1 MREFDELNF
10 APTVLY
16 STEHT
21 WARQDAD
28 LITIGISD
36 YAQNQLGEII
46 FVELPRIGDNLSSN
60 DVFGFAES
68 VKAVSD
74 LYMPIGGKVVEVN
87 NMVENSP
94 ESINNS
100 PFEDGWM
107 IKIISSDT
115 NELQQLMSAE
125 TYLDSLK
132 G

>member
-1 MREFDELNF
+1 M
-10 APTVLY
+10 
-16 STEHT
+16 
-21 WARQDAD
+21 
-28 LITIGISD
+28 ITIGISD